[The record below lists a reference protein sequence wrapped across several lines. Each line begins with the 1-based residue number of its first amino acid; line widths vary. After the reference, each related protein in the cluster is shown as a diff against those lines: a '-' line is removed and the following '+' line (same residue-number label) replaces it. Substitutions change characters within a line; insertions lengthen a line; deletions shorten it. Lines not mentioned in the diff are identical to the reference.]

1 MVVPVQAKTAATV
14 SSPMAILVR
23 MKHPLS
29 FGGEGVGAFPTAV
42 PAAALPPRDVPQL
55 SAYIPGNLVRIARA
69 FVPSSIVILL
79 PSSLICPLLGHGF
92 PLLSMI

>member
-1 MVVPVQAKTAATV
+1 MVGPAHAKTATPI
-14 SSPMAILVR
+14 SSPMTILGR
-23 MKHPLS
+23 MGHPLLCS
-29 FGGEGVGAFPTAV
+29 GHGVEAFPTAV